1 MPPEG
6 LAQHLA
12 TVQSWQVVLA
22 ALTAVPLVVRRRYP
36 LTAFWGVTG
45 ATLLFHQRTGA
56 GNTAVYT
63 FVSCVIAAYSAA
75 VYSPYRV
82 RTLTSLVVGAGL
94 IAGFHETNVP
104 FTTSGFVPF
113 LILIGGGLA
122 ANTIHTWKQRVRTLE
137 RQHQAETRLAVDRE
151 RARIAREL
159 HDVVAHTMSLIAV
172 QASVG
177 AHVIDARPTEGRA
190 MLATIEKSSR
200 TALHEL
206 RSMLG
211 VLREPG
217 TDAVALAPTPTLADL
232 PELVART
239 RRTGLSIDYEIT
251 GATRELPPGVEL
263 TGYRVVQEALTNVL
277 RHAHATRARI
287 NLTFDPDILV
297 VDVTDDGVAADGTT
311 HDGHGLI
318 GMRERVALHAGEF
331 HAGADRAG
339 GFRVQAL
346 IPTGQSS

>member
-1 MPPEG
+1 VAVLLMAEAP
-6 LAQHLA
+6 
-12 TVQSWQVVLA
+12 VLA
-22 ALTAVPLVVRRRYP
+22 GRLSS
-36 LTAFWGVTG
+36 AFS
-45 ATLLFHQRTGA
+45 RMP
-56 GNTAVYT
+56 
-63 FVSCVIAAYSAA
+63 S
-75 VYSPYRV
+75 
-82 RTLTSLVVGAGL
+82 AGL
-94 IAGFHETNVP
+94 ISTVVVLTAAWTTGVAVRSQLAYAAGLREQ
-104 FTTSGFVPF
+104 
-113 LILIGGGLA
+113 A
-122 ANTIHTWKQRVRTLE
+122 DRRV
-137 RQHQAETRLAVDRE
+137 QAEMDRSRRDLAEQRL
-151 RARIAREL
+151 RIAREL

-239 RRTGLSIDYEIT
+239 RRTGLAIDYEIT
-251 GATRELPPGVEL
+251 GATRDLPPGVEL